1 MTETGIVNRTP
12 ESFGQKTERERLEA
26 EAVLKQVVP
35 LVKTLSE
42 NPTVVEALADQGLQ
56 LNKEVLA
63 ELAGPPD
70 TPFLPGADLI
80 SEALKI
86 AERNR
91 KTEFNV
97 FRDQVIAAFKHLGLD
112 TRKFFGV

>member
-1 MTETGIVNRTP
+1 
-12 ESFGQKTERERLEA
+12 
-26 EAVLKQVVP
+26 

-70 TPFLPGADLI
+70 IPFLPGADLI
-80 SEALKI
+80 SAALKM

-91 KTEFNV
+91 KTEFGV
-97 FRDQVIAAFKHLGLD
+97 FREQVISAFKHMGLD
-112 TRKFFGV
+112 VKRFFN